1 MIVNSK
7 LKDEKYFWVRVPRTG
22 TMSYTKLF
30 GGKDY
35 DPVNKISHNH
45 QKYINTDCYLN
56 CSEEVSSKY
65 KSYPAFSLVRHPVSR
80 MVSILNKM
88 TQIAYRTQDEW
99 DQRPGSDYI
108 FCSYC
113 EQKIRRTETLRPKEA
128 SETYKRF
135 ISDEDFFYKT
145 LYEIFNKNCQY
156 KNIQYKNIHDDLAE
170 DLIRSGKGS
179 GGFFALFRTQTEMA
193 YHPKVKI
200 FKYENISE
208 FNNWI
213 ENTLGYDVS
222 KLETRNKSETF
233 TSINTNTNRFKEL
246 VEYLFHDDFKLFG
259 YTI

>member
-22 TMSYTKLF
+22 TIAYTKLF
-30 GGKDY
+30 EGEDY
-35 DPVNKISHNH
+35 DPVNKFAHSH

-56 CSEEVSSKY
+56 CSEEVRSKY

-88 TQIAYRTQDEW
+88 TQMAYRTQDEW
-99 DQRPGSDYI
+99 DQHPGIDYA

-113 EQKIRRTETLRPKEA
+113 DQKISRPETLRPKEA

-135 ISDEDFFYKT
+135 ISDEDFFYKA
-145 LYEIFNKNCQY
+145 LYGIFNKNCQY
-156 KNIQYKNIHDDLAE
+156 KNTYDELAE
-170 DLIRSGKGS
+170 DLIYSGNGS
-179 GGFFALFRTQTEMA
+179 SGFFASFRTQTEMA

-222 KLETRNKSETF
+222 KLEIIHKSETF

-246 VEYLFHDDFKLFG
+246 IEYLFHDDFKLFG